1 MFLGARWQEGC
12 VGSCGARSYAEG
24 GDLATA
30 GGNVGEAGGA
40 EAGEEAAEFAA
51 EEIGGEIDEHVAE
64 LDSFLRHDVG
74 ENLAANRDAFLHDP
88 GAALFSRFGGAG
100 LGGRNGAL
108 DGFVP
113 VVLAGFPA
121 EGDAGAAVFIVG
133 LEHQVLAVCANE
145 RKEIDVLTVVRG
157 AGVFDDAGPRNVAAN
172 ELALLVRK

>member
-30 GGNVGEAGGA
+30 GGDVGEAGGA
-40 EAGEEAAEFAA
+40 QAGEEAAEFAA
-51 EEIGGEIDEHVAE
+51 EEIRGEVDEHVAE
-64 LDSFLRHDVG
+64 FDIFVRRDVREDFTADG
-74 ENLAANRDAFLHDP
+74 DALLHDP
-88 GAALFSRFGGAG
+88 GVIVFAGPGGG
-100 LGGRNGAL
+100 DSAL

-113 VVLAGFPA
+113 VAFAGFPA
-121 EGDAGAAVFIVG
+121 ECDARAAVFIAG
-133 LEHQVLAVCANE
+133 LEHQAFAVCANE